1 MSYDKMTSTELFA
14 ELTEKT
20 KRLQRLEELKMP
32 KPIIEMEQKQFNA
45 VLNELM
51 KYMSPSIIEKEMVER
66 LQKKNHVAKKKQPTK
81 KSTENKIEEKRVSP
95 WTAFFL

>member
-51 KYMSPSIIEKEMVER
+51 KYMSPSIIEKEMAKR
-66 LQKKNHVAKKKQPTK
+66 LQKKNHVAKKAAH
-81 KSTENKIEEKRVSP
+81 EKILGK
-95 WTAFFL
+95 